1 MKTNEQVNQGKGAG
15 DFVCDRFVDVVRS
28 GFVRFLGFGQ
38 KQLLASCAW
47 LIAGTAISHAQ
58 QNLLLPANGGVL
70 NSFTAQFD
78 TTFSAANLTNGI
90 TNEAGWSSPRK
101 PTGAYE
107 FVYSFSGGNFAR
119 LTNAVI
125 HGGTGEGRYYTENVE
140 VWTSVDGV
148 AYTLAGSGTMAKAA
162 NQVLTVNLNHVVVK
176 NIKLVI
182 TSGYDKNL
190 WELAEFVANGSVVY
204 PLVVNSGTGD
214 GNYASGDAV
223 SIQADAISGKTFDSW
238 SVISGNPSF
247 ADINSSAT
255 TLTMAA
261 GSAAVVAIYNSAP
274 TWQQSPTITM
284 TAQET
289 AAFSD
294 TLNDVATDPE
304 NDTLVFSKV
313 DGPAW
318 LTVAGNGDLT
328 GTPVHSHVGV
338 NSFRVSLSDGV
349 NPPVIANLEINVSPT
364 AFTAWAIEQGISDRV
379 SDTDGDGLSNEF
391 EYIMGLNPKAASNA
405 RLPSV
410 SISAGRPAFTYT
422 YRTDAAITYTVQTS
436 TDLKTWTPANVSAGT
451 PQPNGDGTSTITVV
465 SNVSTSSA
473 PKQFFRVQAV
483 E

>member
-1 MKTNEQVNQGKGAG
+1 MKTNEQVNQEKGAG
-15 DFVCDRFVDVVRS
+15 DFVCDRFVHVHRS
-28 GFVRFLGFGQ
+28 GFARLLGFGQ
-38 KQLLASCAW
+38 KQLVVSCAL
-47 LIAGTAISHAQ
+47 LIAGTVISSAQ

-70 NSFTAQFD
+70 NSYTAQFD
-78 TTFSAANLTNGI
+78 ATFSAANLTNGI

-107 FVYSFSGGNFAR
+107 FVYSFSGGNLAR

-125 HGGTGEGRYYTENVE
+125 HGGTGEGRYYSENVE

-148 AYTLAGSGTMAKAA
+148 AYNLAGSGTLARAA
-162 NQVLTVNLNHVVVK
+162 NQVLTVNLNNAVVK

-182 TSGYDKNL
+182 ASGYDKNY
-190 WELAEFVANGSVVY
+190 WELAEFVANGSIVY

-223 SIQADAISGKTFDSW
+223 LIQADTISGKTFDSW

-247 ADINSSAT
+247 VNVNSSAT
-255 TLTMAA
+255 TLIMAG
-261 GSAAVVAIYNSAP
+261 GSAVVVAKYNSSPA
-274 TWQQSPTITM
+274 WQQSPTISL

-304 NDTLVFSKV
+304 NDSLVFSKV

-318 LTVAGNGDLT
+318 LSVANNGDLT
-328 GTPVHSHVGV
+328 GTPVDSNVGV
-338 NSFRVSLSDGV
+338 NSFIVSLSDGV

-364 AFTAWAIEQGISDRV
+364 AFTAWAIGQGISGRAT
-379 SDTDGDGLSNEF
+379 DTDGDGLNNEF
-391 EYIMGLNPKAASNA
+391 EYLMGLNPKAASNA
-405 RLPSV
+405 RLPAV

-422 YRTDAAITYTVQTS
+422 YRTDAVITYTVQTS
-436 TDLKTWTPANVSAGT
+436 TDLKTWTQADVAAGT

-473 PKQFFRVQAV
+473 PKQFFRLQAV